1 MKKILLFISCVFFL
15 GKINAQQE
23 TTFAQYHLNHSLIN
37 PAAVGKS
44 NFHTVFTNMRFQ
56 WTGLPNSPKTG
67 LVSYQAPF
75 KKIGLGVTV
84 FSDRIASLNRFGA
97 NLSYAYRLKM
107 GDDYNL
113 SIAMSGNYQRF
124 FLNKDA
130 VLGIEDQN
138 DLLVYDAME
147 GMGSYDAT
155 LGIYFYSHKM
165 YAGFSIPNAIQTR
178 LNTIGTN
185 LSTVSQLTR
194 QYIFITG
201 YKFTPEKSLFSV
213 EPSMLLRKIENQA
226 FQALLTMKI
235 GMMDEKIF
243 SAFTYGTSD
252 IVTVTAGFKVMSEG
266 KIAYSFDY
274 SLGELYRYTRGS
286 HEISFIW
293 EFGKPNM
300 KKAIPSKRFKG

>member
-1 MKKILLFISCVFFL
+1 MKKIILFISCVFFL

-37 PAAVGKS
+37 PAAVGAS

-67 LVSYQAPF
+67 LISYQGPLN
-75 KKIGLGVTV
+75 KIGLGVTL

-97 NLSYAYRLKM
+97 NIAYAYRMKM
-107 GDDYNL
+107 SDKYKL

-124 FLNKDA
+124 SLSNDA
-130 VLGIEDQN
+130 MLGVEDQD
-138 DLLVYDAME
+138 DLVVYDAME
-147 GMGSYDAT
+147 GMSAYDAT

-165 YAGFSIPNAIQTR
+165 YAGFSVPNVIQTR

-194 QYIFITG
+194 QYIFTTG
-201 YKFTPEKSLFSV
+201 YKFKPEKSLFSV
-213 EPSMLLRKIENQA
+213 EPSMLLRKIENQP

-235 GMMDEKIF
+235 GMLNEKIF

-252 IVTVTAGFKVMSEG
+252 VVTITGGFQIMSEG
-266 KIAYSFDY
+266 KVAYSFDY

-300 KKAIPSKRFKG
+300 NKAIPSKRFKG